1 MFTQPRV
8 YKPGTWLSL
17 SQKQFPLLAL
27 ILTLILRALYCQAFY
42 YWACCIIPSYANAAE
57 QGVAINY
64 IHGEGLANAIKLA
77 YQLYLDTLKPI
88 SEDLELTLEASINF
102 WEYGEDN
109 QHDVNHLLAM
119 SPILRYPLM
128 RGQWLDLYLEAGIG
142 FALLDDSQ
150 FAGKDVSS
158 HCQFE
163 DRLGF
168 AFKFGRERKQTVSI
182 TYLHYS
188 NAGLSKPNPGLDFVN
203 LAYSYRF

>member
-1 MFTQPRV
+1 M
-8 YKPGTWLSL
+8 KH
-17 SQKQFPLLAL
+17 SQRLFPLLTLMLSL
-27 ILTLILRALYCQAFY
+27 ILPGCLL
-42 YWACCIIPSYANAAE
+42 PGDANAAE

-64 IHGEGLANAIKLA
+64 IHGEGQANGIKLA

-102 WEYGEDN
+102 LEYGEDN
-109 QHDVNHLLAM
+109 QHDVNHVLAM

-128 RGQWLDLYLEAGIG
+128 RGQWLDFYLEAGIG

-150 FAGKDVSS
+150 FAGKDVGS
-158 HCQFE
+158 HYQFE

-168 AFKFGRERKQTVSI
+168 AFKFGRQRKQTVSI

>member
-1 MFTQPRV
+1 M
-8 YKPGTWLSL
+8 
-17 SQKQFPLLAL
+17 
-27 ILTLILRALYCQAFY
+27 
-42 YWACCIIPSYANAAE
+42 PSYANAAE
-57 QGVAINY
+57 QSVAINY
-64 IHGEGLANAIKLA
+64 IHGEGQAKGSKLA

-88 SEDLELTLEASINF
+88 SGNFELPLKASINF
-102 WEYGEDN
+102 WECGENN

-119 SPILRYPLM
+119 SPILKYPLM
-128 RGQWLDLYLEAGIG
+128 RGQWLDFYLEAGIG

-150 FAGKDVSS
+150 FAGKDVGS
-158 HCQFE
+158 HYQFE

-168 AFKFGRERKQTVSI
+168 AFKFGRERKQTGSI